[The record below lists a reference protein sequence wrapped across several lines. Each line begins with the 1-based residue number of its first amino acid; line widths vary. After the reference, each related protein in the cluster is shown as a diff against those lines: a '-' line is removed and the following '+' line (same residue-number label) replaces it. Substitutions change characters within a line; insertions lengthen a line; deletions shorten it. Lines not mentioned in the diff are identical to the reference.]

1 MPRPVFLYVYDL
13 KLCLHNLCYSIKGFE
28 QSIKIVFPKTNYHII
43 FFSKQFMS
51 VNLSIPGMIFFLP
64 KTYFILQRK
73 YGKVRHTKIFF
84 SMCYVLCLS
93 THRNRSTSAYPRIQR
108 AIISFYLD
116 TQKTC
121 IFSVENSIW

>member
-1 MPRPVFLYVYDL
+1 MTLISYLYVYDL
-13 KLCLHNLCYSIKGFE
+13 KLCLHNLFYSIKGFE
-28 QSIKIVFPKTNYHII
+28 QSIKIVFPKNC
-43 FFSKQFMS
+43 FSEQFMS